1 MEKKVTESVSEW
13 SGVLKDF
20 FRQIHDGSITK
31 SQFQDFLYQK
41 KQFQKSDNVTD
52 LATEWEDFY
61 RDIGIDCDLSQ
72 VVIPDDPG
80 GFSRVLIVVAEVTPQ
95 WIYDKSNALFP
106 CWKWTDGNLDEII
119 ISERIAKDRPYAIRV
134 HDRVEADE
142 ELKNHSAYDIKDQ
155 MVYETF
161 EERMVHELKFFKEK
175 GEHLD
180 RLNIT
185 LCAGSCYSF
194 GYVPRVRWYEGKLL
208 VSRYRFDDRDDLVRP
223 RVVVS

>member
-1 MEKKVTESVSEW
+1 MEKQVIRSVSDW
-13 SGVLKDF
+13 SGILQDF
-20 FRQIHDGSITK
+20 FKQIHDGSITK
-31 SQFQDFLYQK
+31 SEFQDFLYHK
-41 KQFQKSDNVTD
+41 KQFQKRDTI
-52 LATEWEDFY
+52 TEWEDFY
-61 RDIGIDCDLSQ
+61 REIGINCDLSQ

-80 GFSRVLIVVAEVTPQ
+80 GFSRVLIMVADVTPQ
-95 WIYDKSNALFP
+95 WIFDKSSELFP
-106 CWKWTDGNLDEII
+106 CWKWTDGNLDEIM
-119 ISERIAKDRPYAIRV
+119 ISERLAKNGPYAIRV

-161 EERMVHELKFFKEK
+161 EERMIHELKFFKET

-180 RLNIT
+180 RINIT

-208 VSRYRFDDRDDLVRP
+208 VSRYRFDDRDDRVRP
-223 RVVVS
+223 RVVVP